1 MQTDRF
7 WHGGILNR
15 EQRKTVWSVLYSP
28 TEENKG
34 IIAKI
39 AKSNG
44 ISEICASL
52 LYNRG
57 YKTEESA
64 KTFLDFK
71 DTVMYSPLLLKDVEK
86 AVERIRCAV
95 EAHERI
101 VIYGDYDVDGVTS
114 VTMLYLYLKELG
126 ADVGYYIPN
135 RVGEGYGLS
144 TTAIDGL
151 AALGVDLII
160 TVDTGI
166 TACEETEYA
175 RRFGIDVVV
184 TDHHECQE
192 RIPDAVAVVNPHRE
206 DCQYPFKVLAGVGVV
221 FKVISAYEILVRG
234 EGEDE
239 TEAIRRIYYKYA
251 DLAAIGTIADVMPL
265 IEENRLIVKF
275 GLSMLENTE
284 RYGLLALM
292 EAANGTGNGTKPA
305 KENTKKR
312 KINSSYIGFAIAP
325 RINAAGRMNT
335 ASKAVELLLS
345 EDLETAATLAHE
357 LCEINYQRQI
367 EENRIADSAY
377 EKIKTQCDLEKEKVI
392 VITDNDWLQ
401 GVVGI
406 VSSKVTEK
414 YGLPSILISFDG
426 ASRGYESGDDVGKGS
441 GRSIKGLNLVDAMS
455 YCKDVLIKFGG
466 HELAAGLTVRRCD
479 VDAFREKINEYAN
492 SALKEEDLYYQI
504 EADCEI
510 GVADMTM
517 KLAKEITRLEPFGTM
532 NATPVFML
540 KKAKINKA
548 FLIGGGRHTKLIL
561 EADGKTVTALLFN
574 RSYLTLGLKEND
586 FVDLLFNLD
595 INEYQGQES
604 LQLIIQDI
612 RLSEDYL
619 AYFKNE
625 NKLFYE
631 ICRGAQFSAEDS
643 ILPEREEFVTVY
655 TLLRKEFRAGNDIM
669 DEKELFYK
677 IERFSKTP
685 IRLVKL
691 KFILQILNELKIC
704 TVDDSLEGFYK
715 YDIYFNSEKTSIE
728 KSGILK
734 KLKNQCRRN

>member
-1 MQTDRF
+1 M
-7 WHGGILNR
+7 NV
-15 EQRKTVWSVLYSP
+15 EQRKTVWSVLYSE
-28 TEENKG
+28 TEEKKE
-34 IIAKI
+34 IIENI

-57 YKTEESA
+57 YTTPERAES
-64 KTFLDFK
+64 FLNFN

-86 AVERIRCAV
+86 AVERIRLAV
-95 EAHERI
+95 ENREKI
-101 VIYGDYDVDGVTS
+101 TIYGDYDVDGVTS
-114 VTMLYLYLKELG
+114 VTMLYLYLKKLG

-135 RVGEGYGLS
+135 RAGEGYGLS
-144 TTAIDGL
+144 KGAIDGL
-151 AALGVDLII
+151 AKMGVSLII

-175 RRFGIDVVV
+175 AKYGIDVVV

-192 RIPDAVAVVNPHRE
+192 KIPEAVAVVNPHRK
-206 DCQYPFKVLAGVGVV
+206 DCPYPFKSLAGVGVI
-221 FKVISAYEILVRG
+221 FKVISAYEILVFGDRS
-234 EGEDE
+234 DE
-239 TEAIRRIYYKYA
+239 SESIRRIYYNYA

-275 GLSMLENTE
+275 GLSMLEKTE

-292 EAANGTGNGTKPA
+292 EAANGSSNPNVRPISA
-305 KENTKKR
+305 KETASAKKR

-325 RINAAGRMNT
+325 RINAAGRISS

-345 EDLETAATLAHE
+345 DDVETASALAYE

-377 EKIKTQCDLEKEKVI
+377 EKIKSDCDLEKEKVI
-392 VITDNDWLQ
+392 VISDNDWLQ

-406 VSSKVTEK
+406 VASKITER

-426 ASRGYESGDDVGKGS
+426 ASRGYESGDDIGKGS
-441 GRSIKGLNLVDAMS
+441 GRSIKGLNLVEAMS
-455 YCKDVLIKFGG
+455 YSKEFLAKFGG
-466 HELAAGLTVRRCD
+466 HELAAGLTVRRSD
-479 VDAFREKINEYAN
+479 VDKFREKINEYAN
-492 SALKEEDLYYQI
+492 SVLKEEDLYYQL
-504 EADCEI
+504 EADRE
-510 GVADMTM
+510 VQMSDMTM

-532 NATPVFML
+532 NTVPVFMMKNARIL
-540 KKAKINKA
+540 KA
-548 FLIGGGRHTKLIL
+548 FLIGGGRHTKLTL
-561 EADGKTVTALLFN
+561 EKDGKTINALLFN
-574 RSYLTLGLKEND
+574 RSYFKLGLKEYD
-586 FVDLLFNLD
+586 YVDLLFNLD
-595 INEYQGQES
+595 VNEYQNVES
-604 LQLIIQDI
+604 LQMIIQDI
-612 RLSEDYL
+612 KLSDDYIS
-619 AYFKNE
+619 YFENE
-625 NKLFYE
+625 NKLYRALCKGE
-631 ICRGAQFSAEDS
+631 QFSADDG
-643 ILPEREEFVTVY
+643 ILPERDEFVTVY
-655 TLLRKEFRAGNDIM
+655 TVLRREFRSGNDMM
-669 DEKELFYK
+669 DEKELFHK
-677 IERFSKTP
+677 IESCSKKP

-704 TVDDSLEGFYK
+704 TVDDSIEGIYK